1 MNPLREMRD
10 KIDEIDQEIVRLFEA
25 RMLVSED
32 VAKYKLSI
40 GKPVLDKEREREKI
54 EKVRALAHT
63 DFNVQGV
70 ESLFAQIMT
79 ISRMRQY
86 ALIAQ
91 TDKENFGF
99 SIDEHRVTPQTRVV
113 FAGVRGAYGQQ
124 AMDGYFGT
132 DVDSYN
138 VPTFKE
144 AMDEVAGGR
153 AQYGVLPIENSSTGI
168 ITDVYDLLA
177 SRDIYVVGVHDIK
190 VEHALLGLPGTS
202 LDDITTVYSHPQ
214 GLMQCRRFLR
224 DKAWNE
230 VSMENTAIAAKKV
243 LEDGDRHQA
252 AIASVRAAEAHGL
265 EVLVQEINDIN
276 DNTTRFIII
285 HNRRRFKPQ
294 ANKISICFQ
303 VPHESGSLY
312 SILSHFIFNGLN
324 MSKIE
329 SRPIRGQKFQYR
341 FFIDFDGN
349 LADKAVINAMT
360 GIRAESINFKILG
373 NYEGIES

>member
-1 MNPLREMRD
+1 MNPLIELRD
-10 KIDEIDQEIVRLFEA
+10 KIDDIDQKIVELFEE
-25 RMLVSED
+25 RMLIAED
-32 VAKYKLSI
+32 VAKYKMSI
-40 GKPVLDKEREREKI
+40 GKAVLDREREK
-54 EKVRALAHT
+54 EKVSKVKNLAHT
-63 DFNVQGV
+63 EFNMQCV

-86 ALIAQ
+86 MLIAQ
-91 TDKENFGF
+91 SNSENFGF
-99 SIDEHRVTPQTRVV
+99 YVSEQKVSPQTKVV

-138 VPTFKE
+138 VTTFKE
-144 AMDEVAGGR
+144 AMDEVASLN
-153 AQYGVLPIENSSTGI
+153 AEYGVLPIENSSTGI

-177 SRDIYVVGVHDIK
+177 ARDIYIVGTYDIK
-190 VEHALLGLPGTS
+190 VQHALLGMPQATME
-202 LDDITTVYSHPQ
+202 DIKTVYSHPQ
-214 GLMQCRRFLR
+214 GLMQCRRFLKN
-224 DKAWNE
+224 KAWNE

-243 LEDGDRHQA
+243 IDDGDVSQA
-252 AIASVRAAEAHGL
+252 AIASVLAAKAHGL
-265 EVLVQEINDIN
+265 KVLAEEINDIN
-276 DNTTRFIII
+276 NNTTRFIII
-285 HNRRRFKPQ
+285 HNHRSFKSQ

-312 SILSHFIFNGLN
+312 SVLSHFIFNGLN

-349 LADKAVINAMT
+349 LADKNVIGAIT
-360 GIRAESINFKILG
+360 GIMAETENFRILG
-373 NYEGIES
+373 NYEVEQ